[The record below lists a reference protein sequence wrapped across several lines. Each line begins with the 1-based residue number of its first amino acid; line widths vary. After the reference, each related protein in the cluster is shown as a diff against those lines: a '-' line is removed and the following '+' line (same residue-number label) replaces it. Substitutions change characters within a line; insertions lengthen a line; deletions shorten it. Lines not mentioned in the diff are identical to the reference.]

1 MGYISAIKNIPISN
15 LGDTGLIPGCKRSP
29 GVRNGNL
36 LLYSCLENPMDR
48 EAWQST
54 VHGVAKLDMT
64 EHALHMWTLKILHI
78 KKLEQLLALIPI
90 LSEFYILM
98 S

>member
-1 MGYISAIKNIPISN
+1 
-15 LGDTGLIPGCKRSP
+15 
-29 GVRNGNL
+29 
-36 LLYSCLENPMDR
+36 MDR

-64 EHALHMWTLKILHI
+64 QHALHMWTLKIPHI
-78 KKLEQLLALIPI
+78 KKLEQLLAPTPI